1 MNQEYLY
8 GVDAII
14 RDEEMLRKREIQTR
28 LNRYFMSE
36 IDIDEQIRA
45 DKRYYIGSY
54 NEINNLHILEATI
67 YPDTFYKYSNEDILE
82 YLNEFGLT
90 QQYTNTP
97 AKIDILQLH
106 ILDDEWN
113 TYMVVV
119 KTFWIRLIQRKWRRI
134 FQSKPLKI

>member
-1 MNQEYLY
+1 MNQEHLY

-45 DKRYYIGSY
+45 DKQYYIGSY

-82 YLNEFGLT
+82 YLDEFGLT
-90 QQYTNTP
+90 QQP
-97 AKIDILQLH
+97 AKIDVLQLH
-106 ILDDEWN
+106 ILNDEWN

-134 FQSKPLKI
+134 FQYKKYNN